1 LKKILFTLLVTA
13 GTLFGYN
20 FSGTWLNQTG
30 ANFNDPVKLVIK
42 GSYITPYI
50 IRGDKVYK
58 LKQKKATN
66 LGGREL
72 YEAWGFG
79 YKNLVLLIKP
89 INSNK
94 IKVIEKKI
102 YTKAKRVITKS
113 FIFKNT
119 NKVSVNRSIKKRFI
133 GNWIGGNQFSALS
146 RLAIRVENGKVIVKA
161 WRPSNRGDIYMG
173 QAVAILKNGKLHT
186 SWQKGDLFVNSV
198 ITGYNYNEKT
208 NRYNRLKV
216 DISAKN
222 LANGLQNWQTL
233 YLVRAKPNIAK
244 PMIKHLKVGP
254 VDINLLIKSY

>member
-1 LKKILFTLLVTA
+1 MKKILFTLLVSV

-20 FSGTWLNQTG
+20 FNGTWINQSG
-30 ANFNDPVKLVIK
+30 ANYNDPVKLEIK
-42 GSYITPYI
+42 GSLVTPYI

-94 IKVIEKKI
+94 IKVVEKKI
-102 YTKAKRVITKS
+102 YTKAKKVISKS
-113 FIFKNT
+113 FIFKN
-119 NKVSVNRSIKKRFI
+119 VNRAIANPSIKKRFI
-133 GNWIGGNQFSALS
+133 GNWSGGNQFSALS

-161 WRPSNRGDIYMG
+161 WRPSSRGDIYMG
-173 QAVAILKNGKLHT
+173 QAVARVKNGKLHT
-186 SWQKGDLFVNSV
+186 SWQKGNLFVNTV
-198 ITGYNYNEKT
+198 ITGYNYNAKT

-233 YLVRAKPNIAK
+233 YLVRSNPNVSK

>member
-1 LKKILFTLLVTA
+1 MKKILFALVASA
-13 GTLFGYN
+13 GFLFGYN
-20 FSGTWLNQTG
+20 FNGTWINQSG
-30 ANFNDPVKLVIK
+30 ANYNDPVKLVIK
-42 GSYITPYI
+42 GSYVTPYI

-89 INSNK
+89 INNNK

-102 YTKAKRVITKS
+102 YTKAKKVITKS
-113 FIFKNT
+113 FIFKNSQRVT
-119 NKVSVNRSIKKRFI
+119 KPIKKRFI
-133 GNWIGGNQFSALS
+133 GNWVGGNELSALS

-173 QAVAILKNGKLHT
+173 QAVARLKNGKLHT
-186 SWQKGDLFVNSV
+186 SWQKGNLFVSTV
-198 ITGYNYNEKT
+198 ITGYNYNAKT
-208 NRYNRLKV
+208 NRYNKLKV

-233 YLVRAKPNIAK
+233 YLVKSKPNVAK
-244 PMIKHLKVGP
+244 PMIKHIKVGP